1 MEYFLVLYALNAFY
15 YTKNFFILLFFR
27 LFNNETTPTHIMAI
41 YPITALLNIHH
52 EDRYHLLH
60 ACKRYDRVVKEK

>member
-1 MEYFLVLYALNAFY
+1 MPLDYHLMNGILLVLYALNAFY

-41 YPITALLNIHH
+41 YPITVIEHSS
-52 EDRYHLLH
+52 
-60 ACKRYDRVVKEK
+60 